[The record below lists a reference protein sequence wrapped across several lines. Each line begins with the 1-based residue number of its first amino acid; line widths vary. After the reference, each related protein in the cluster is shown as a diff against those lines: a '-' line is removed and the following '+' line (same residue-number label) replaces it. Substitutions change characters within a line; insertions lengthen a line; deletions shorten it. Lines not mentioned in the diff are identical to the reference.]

1 MMTGDLMEWFDT
13 ISDSPSG
20 WMRRSGT
27 GSLAW
32 DHAGTHRSD
41 TPWASDPGEPS
52 RPWLGRMM
60 LDQVGDFLRLHRERF
75 LQWWDPDS
83 APDEPLGSPLFFH
96 HIAKTGGTSLIRG
109 LRAVTPA
116 KLCLTE
122 RGNVST
128 GFIAALVARGL
139 RSGQFIYGHPL
150 TGAVL
155 PLRGKA
161 RIVTM
166 LRDPAD
172 QVISNYFWLR
182 KDRRV
187 PDHRAA
193 RQLGFREF
201 LVTHP
206 YFAIFQTAS
215 LHVGIEERPLARA
228 EDLIDRMPAIV
239 EYLAEMHAVAIPAMS
254 DRLFGRLVAEMNI
267 KNPPNLPHRN
277 KTRLSAESRAELRE
291 QFADLQ
297 NHPDLAHLFAAERNV
312 YEKARSLAG
321 GRLGSD
327 EPTRSEP
334 SHHVLGVAT
343 APKGC

>member
-1 MMTGDLMEWFDT
+1 
-13 ISDSPSG
+13 
-20 WMRRSGT
+20 MRLSGT
-27 GSLAW
+27 GPIAW
-32 DHAGTHRSD
+32 NYTGTHGLA
-41 TPWASDPGEPS
+41 TPWALDPREPS
-52 RPWLGRMM
+52 SPWHGRMM
-60 LDQVGDFLRLHRERF
+60 LDQFGDFLRLHRER
-75 LQWWDPDS
+75 LVKWWGPDS
-83 APDEPLGSPLFFH
+83 AASEPIGPPLFFH

-116 KLCLTE
+116 RLCLTE
-122 RGNVST
+122 RGNLST

-139 RSGQFIYGHPL
+139 RSGQFIHGHPL

-215 LHVGIEERPLARA
+215 LHVGIEERPIARA
-228 EDLIDRMPAIV
+228 EDLIDRAPAILK
-239 EYLAEMHAVAIPAMS
+239 YLEEMHAVAIPAMS
-254 DRLFGRLVAEMNI
+254 DQLYGRLVAEMDI
-267 KNPPNLPHRN
+267 QNPPKLPRRN
-277 KTRLSAESRAELRE
+277 KTRLSVARRAQLRE

-297 NHPDLAHLFAAERNV
+297 NHPDLAHLFAAERAV

-321 GRLGSD
+321 GSVGLYAVK
-327 EPTRSEP
+327 RSGLAADAAV
-334 SHHVLGVAT
+334 SSSRS
-343 APKGC
+343 